1 MMIVSVWTLKAM
13 TAYSVGKMKRTQI
26 TQNIVDLCLSQM
38 QCEKLVITVL
48 NLLIDNQVYL
58 DSKYICNIAL
68 LVNIDQRYNYRSWRL
83 QNSYSGGEVG
93 RAQGNIAGADYGTG

>member
-1 MMIVSVWTLKAM
+1 MITK
-13 TAYSVGKMKRTQI
+13 
-26 TQNIVDLCLSQM
+26 SQ
-38 QCEKLVITVL
+38 KY
-48 NLLIDNQVYL
+48 YL